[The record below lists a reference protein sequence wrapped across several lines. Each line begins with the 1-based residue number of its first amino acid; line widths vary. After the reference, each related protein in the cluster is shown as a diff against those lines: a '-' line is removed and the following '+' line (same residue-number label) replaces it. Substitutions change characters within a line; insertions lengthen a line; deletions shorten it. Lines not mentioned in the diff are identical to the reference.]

1 MSLSAGRSELK
12 AEQKADAKAI
22 LNQLIQDVIDSK
34 PLAEITFSTM
44 LIRNKA
50 KTKSASAEELVI
62 LAQWYEKIQKEVKEA
77 AEAKTT
83 LSAGKYLFLHHMQED
98 HYDEIP
104 AALENLRKSAE
115 LGHPGAKVILGSM
128 LLNGHPS
135 YPNLIKDSDK
145 GYRLLQAAAIAGH
158 PSASFVLGVRWQQQ
172 GDYEKTARLYQ
183 QAIDAN
189 PDLEVVRYFL
199 ATLCEQ
205 GLGTPKSLVR
215 AVELYRHSTEIS
227 LARLRLIELFEKHY
241 PAPPLTVT
249 GYLYQFFTPPK
260 PIDDPA
266 ALYHIVLALVDLPST
281 PAALKTR
288 LINAFQQMAQ
298 QNPLVIIKQ
307 KDAWDKVKL
316 LLTPEIIGQIER
328 LRAEESKEQGVAVV
342 SALFTHGKH
351 LADSK
356 KPMSELLEEVMKEK
370 PGAYIPFEMRLER
383 KISDDLVMLVQ
394 QFTTLL
400 GEEKEKKELT
410 PSKYYLVA
418 KLNEVIFNNKSD
430 ALPYYRK
437 AAEKG
442 HPGAQFTLGKA
453 YSYHDDYTLPTIQKT
468 FAYLPPE
475 LQKAADQGD
484 YRAHFECAKIKF
496 KTKIIINND
505 SLRESEKLFRKGTAV
520 GYPPAWHL
528 LAGAYCRFFELHES
542 EETTNRNQWL
552 AKAAFC
558 LRKAGDG
565 NYEPAIKS
573 ILSASSASYRYLC
586 RDIAEQTYHFTLALS
601 EWNLRAKKI
610 TPIPSD
616 LHKAFCELAEKKPEE
631 FMNLAREEWDKVV
644 PLLPASVIREKLEP
658 LRSPQ
663 SARVAPPVEAK
674 EEAAPARRKPSSDAP
689 VSAFTFM
696 QQRSTLTIPLLS
708 PAEREASVAPVQRLG

>member
-1 MSLSAGRSELK
+1 MSLSAGGSELK

-34 PLAEITFSTM
+34 PLAEITFATM

-50 KTKSASAEELVI
+50 IIKSASAEELAI

-77 AEAKTT
+77 AEAKKT
-83 LSAGKYLFLHHMQED
+83 LPAGNYLFLSHMQQV
-98 HYDEIP
+98 HYKELP

-115 LGHPGAKVILGSM
+115 LGHPGARVLLGWM
-128 LLNGHPS
+128 LLNGHTL
-135 YPNLIKDSDK
+135 YPDLVKDPDK
-145 GYRLLQAAAIAGH
+145 GYRLLQEAALAGD
-158 PSASFVLGVRWQQQ
+158 PSAFYALGGYCEKQ
-172 GDYEKTARLYQ
+172 GDYEKAARLYQ

-189 PDLEVVRYFL
+189 PDLHVVRSRCCL
-199 ATLCEQ
+199 ASLSEQ

-215 AVELYRHSTEIS
+215 AVELYRQSTEIDV
-227 LARLRLIELFEKHY
+227 ARLRLIELFENHY

-249 GYLYQFFTPPK
+249 GSLYQFFMPPK

-266 ALYHIVLALVDLPST
+266 ALYHIVLALVDLQST
-281 PAALKTR
+281 SAALKTR

-430 ALPYYRK
+430 ALLYYRK
-437 AAEKG
+437 AAEKE
-442 HPGAQFTLGKA
+442 HPGAQFALGKA
-453 YSYHDDYTLPTIQKT
+453 YSYYHYDDTLPITKNEK
-468 FAYLPPE
+468 LSNPPE

-484 YRAHFECAKIKF
+484 YRAHFGLVEIKF
-496 KTKIIINND
+496 KKTIVNQN
-505 SLRESEKLFRKGTAV
+505 SLREAEKLFRKAAAV

-528 LAGAYCRFFELHES
+528 LAKMYYSFFVRGVVSDEITYGS
-542 EETTNRNQWL
+542 DWL
-552 AKAAFC
+552 VKEAFY
-558 LRKAGDG
+558 LRKAADG
-565 NYEPAIKS
+565 NYEPVIES
-573 ILSASSASYRYLC
+573 ILFASSQYLY
-586 RDIAEQTYHFTLALS
+586 RDIAEQTYHLTLALL
-601 EWNLRAKKI
+601 EWNLRATKI

-631 FMNLAREEWDKVV
+631 FMNLAREDWDKVV
-644 PLLPASVIREKLEP
+644 PLLPANVIKEKLEP

-663 SARVAPPVEAK
+663 SANAAPPVEAK
-674 EEAAPARRKPSSDAP
+674 GAASARRKSSSD
-689 VSAFTFM
+689 VSLSAFTFM

-708 PAEREASVAPVQRLG
+708 ADEREASVAPVQRLG